1 MYVCGTPVGHGDFEM
16 YPAAVPYLIGHLQRT
31 MRRNLLLYIACL
43 LYTSS
48 LVESFNLIELKLDR
62 GFAAEHGNGYVYLV
76 LIRLNRRY
84 NACLLYTSKTDVF
97 SFCIVF
103 SPLSVRIFTII

>member
-1 MYVCGTPVGHGDFEM
+1 
-16 YPAAVPYLIGHLQRT
+16 
-31 MRRNLLLYIACL
+31 MRKSIFRSL
-43 LYTSS
+43 S

-84 NACLLYTSKTDVF
+84 NADKACQRAVDNANTVACGVVYLDLA
-97 SFCIVF
+97 
-103 SPLSVRIFTII
+103 LSTPIAMISSSVSGIGLEPPDLS